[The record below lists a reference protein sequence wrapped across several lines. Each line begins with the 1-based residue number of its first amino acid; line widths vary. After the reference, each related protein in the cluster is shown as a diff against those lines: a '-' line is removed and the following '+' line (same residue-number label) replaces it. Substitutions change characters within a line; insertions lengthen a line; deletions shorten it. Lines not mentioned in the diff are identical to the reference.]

1 MSPRVLSIEGELYL
15 VVAHENGYLVAERLT
30 GRRAESA
37 AKMLD
42 DAHAE
47 IAAHLLGFDST

>member
-1 MSPRVLSIEGELYL
+1 MRPRVLVIGDELCL

-30 GRRAESA
+30 GRRLESA
-37 AKMLD
+37 TKMLD

-47 IAAHLLGFDST
+47 ITAHLLGFESA